1 MTGVVCDHCGLPF
14 RVTRVRPGQPVYC
27 CSGCAL
33 AARVPVDAQGQFP
46 VNGALVTALGVG
58 FVAFNQLLFWLLA
71 VLLVREGQ
79 IETAGKLTLASLGA
93 GVAVWGA
100 VVWLQIA
107 VGARR
112 GLDLLVMAVAVAALG
127 LAFYSSE
134 PCVALAGNLGL
145 IAWSLRGVRRRKN
158 VIQA

>member
-1 MTGVVCDHCGLPF
+1 M
-14 RVTRVRPGQPVYC
+14 
-27 CSGCAL
+27 
-33 AARVPVDAQGQFP
+33 DAQGQFP

-79 IETAGKLTLASLGA
+79 IQTAGKLTLASLGA
-93 GVAVWGA
+93 GAAVWGA
-100 VVWLQIA
+100 VAWLQLK

-112 GLDLLVMAVAVAALG
+112 GLDMLVMALAASAAILGFVAV
-127 LAFYSSE
+127 E

-145 IAWSLRGVRRRKN
+145 ISWSLRGVRRRKN
-158 VIQA
+158 EVNT

>member
-1 MTGVVCDHCGLPF
+1 MSGVVCDHCGLPF
-14 RVTRVRPGQPVYC
+14 RVARVRPGQPVYC

-112 GLDLLVMAVAVAALG
+112 GLDLLVMAVAASALG
-127 LAFYSSE
+127 LAIYSSE
-134 PCVALAGNLGL
+134 PCVALVGNLGL

-158 VIQA
+158 KILA